1 MNSGLSKGKTLLE
14 FLSFS
19 GTSYCQKWM
28 FVVRMVSQFF
38 FFLPQKK
45 QILPVH
51 IDLSQQTAQL
61 VVAAVVLKV
70 LRAYKGLSVPLADAM
85 GI

>member
-1 MNSGLSKGKTLLE
+1 MDVCGSHGVPVL
-14 FLSFS
+14 
-19 GTSYCQKWM
+19 
-28 FVVRMVSQFF
+28 FF
-38 FFLPQKK
+38 PAPKK

>member
-1 MNSGLSKGKTLLE
+1 
-14 FLSFS
+14 
-19 GTSYCQKWM
+19 M